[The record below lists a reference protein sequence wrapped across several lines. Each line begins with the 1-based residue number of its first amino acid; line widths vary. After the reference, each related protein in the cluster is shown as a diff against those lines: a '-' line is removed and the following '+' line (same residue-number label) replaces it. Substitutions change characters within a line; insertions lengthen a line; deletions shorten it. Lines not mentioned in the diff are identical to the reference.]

1 MSRWQQGRIKGDE
14 LKCAEWAK
22 ETLESRSDGDAHR
35 FCYSMIS
42 KGGIIIQVDGMA
54 YSSKEV
60 ILVERKS
67 AFTFDYVD
75 EVGLKETNLR
85 ELVKMGADNTD
96 VLRDDATGEIKPLQV
111 YLMADRWTAN
121 ADEQAACLVR
131 MRELGIT
138 PLLPQGGDYQ
148 VADSC
153 HPWPPSE
160 EEEKRAKTYLRAR
173 ATRQQ

>member
-1 MSRWQQGRIKGDE
+1 
-14 LKCAEWAK
+14 
-22 ETLESRSDGDAHR
+22 
-35 FCYSMIS
+35 
-42 KGGIIIQVDGMA
+42 
-54 YSSKEV
+54 
-60 ILVERKS
+60 
-67 AFTFDYVD
+67 
-75 EVGLKETNLR
+75 
-85 ELVKMGADNTD
+85 MGADNTD

-160 EEEKRAKTYLRAR
+160 EEEKRAKVWGGKGYPRTGPGGQISCCIVFEPCDDP
-173 ATRQQ
+173 TNVQ